1 MLATV
6 SLPWPELARRLW
18 REVVDDDVRGLAAAS
33 KLARK
38 VIAVTRKE
46 LRVIMPRLTGWRLA
60 QNKLSR
66 TFEFQAFVQSLSF
79 VNSLVAYFE
88 TMDHHPDVYIAYGE
102 VTFELTRYDL
112 GGKVTDRD
120 VEVAKKISSVYRARS

>member
-1 MLATV
+1 MTRSSCWIDWAN
-6 SLPWPELARRLW
+6 RRSIRRHLK
-18 REVVDDDVRGLAAAS
+18 D
-33 KLARK
+33 
-38 VIAVTRKE
+38 
-46 LRVIMPRLTGWRLA
+46 
-60 QNKLSR
+60 
-66 TFEFQAFVQSLSF
+66 FVQSLSF

-88 TMDHHPDVYIAYGE
+88 TIDHHPDVYIAYGE